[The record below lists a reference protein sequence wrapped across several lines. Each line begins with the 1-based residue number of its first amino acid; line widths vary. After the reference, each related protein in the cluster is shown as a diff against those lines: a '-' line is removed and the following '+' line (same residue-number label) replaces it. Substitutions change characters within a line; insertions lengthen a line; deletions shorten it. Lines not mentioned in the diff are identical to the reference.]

1 MTVKKSTKSKVSE
14 KKIFTDSTYPVK
26 RIYQKSPKKKPTEDA
41 GKYPFT
47 RGIHPGMFRER
58 FGL

>member
-1 MTVKKSTKSKVSE
+1 MAVKKLTKSKTLA

-26 RIYQKSPKKKPTEDA
+26 RVYQKSTKKRPVEDA

-47 RGIHPGMFRER
+47 RGIHPGMFY
-58 FGL
+58 GIC